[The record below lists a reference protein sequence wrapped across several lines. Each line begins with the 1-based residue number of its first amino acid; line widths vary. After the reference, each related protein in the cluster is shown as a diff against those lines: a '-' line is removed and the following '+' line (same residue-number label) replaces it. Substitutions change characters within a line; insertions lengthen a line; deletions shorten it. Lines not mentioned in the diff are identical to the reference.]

1 MHGMEN
7 TISNILKLLYHRRAR
22 VAQSTHHN
30 FLPSHR
36 FHHFNHREN
45 IKETVLSSG
54 LSLLS
59 ARYHTKFIHRH
70 TKQFC
75 YTFKLRDCHDAIAA
89 FNLRID
95 RRGHVNMRGNFLRT
109 IIQILSMPSQ
119 CLSNCNIVHLIT
131 FTLRESTNIHYVF
144 GDSCDVGNKRRNS
157 QHLLYNIR
165 FIDFSVF
172 NHNSLLYREC
182 RARCGNFPNSQLLT
196 HISISEI
203 L

>member
-1 MHGMEN
+1 MHSMEN
-7 TISNILKLLYHRRAR
+7 TILSILKLLYYRRAR
-22 VAQSTHHN
+22 IAQSYHHN

-36 FHHFNHREN
+36 FHHFIHREN
-45 IKETVLSSG
+45 KEETVLISG

-59 ARYHTKFIHRH
+59 ARYHTQFIHRH

-75 YTFKLRDCHDAIAA
+75 YMFKLWDCHDAIAA

-95 RRGHVNMRGNFLRT
+95 RRGHINMSSNFLRA

-131 FTLRESTNIHYVF
+131 FTLRESNNIHYVF
-144 GDSCDVGNKRRNS
+144 GDSCDVRNKRRNR

-165 FIDFSVF
+165 FIVFSIF
-172 NHNSLLYREC
+172 NHNNLLYREC
-182 RARCGNFPNSQLLT
+182 RARC
-196 HISISEI
+196 
-203 L
+203 